1 VSQQKRKTMTEEI
14 QFCKDEAKEGM
25 DNAIQH
31 LEKEFTKI
39 SAGKANPSMLD
50 GIMVDLYGA
59 KTPLNQTANINVPD
73 PRSIVVQPWDK
84 TILAEIEKEI
94 LAANLGVT
102 PQNNGEIIRISIP
115 ALTEERRKDLVKKA
129 KQEAENCKVSI
140 RNVRRSANDDAKQL
154 EKDGAAEDAIKKLS
168 DEIQKLTDEFVKK
181 TDEVFEAKEKDIMT
195 I

>member
-1 VSQQKRKTMTEEI
+1 MTEEI

-84 TILAEIEKEI
+84 SILAEIEKEI

-102 PQNNGEIIRISIP
+102 PQNNGEIIRINIP

-129 KQEAENCKVSI
+129 KQEAENCKVRI

-168 DEIQKLTDEFVKK
+168 DDIQKLTDEFVKK

>member
-1 VSQQKRKTMTEEI
+1 MTEEI
-14 QFCKDEAKEGM
+14 QFCKEEAQEGM
-25 DNAIQH
+25 NNAIQH
-31 LEKEFTKI
+31 LEKELTKI
-39 SAGKANPSMLD
+39 SAGKANPQMLD

-84 TILAEIEKEI
+84 SILAEIEKEI

-102 PQNNGEIIRISIP
+102 PQNNGEIIRINIP
-115 ALTEERRKDLVKKA
+115 ALTEERRKDLVKKV

-140 RNVRRSANDDAKQL
+140 RNVRRSANDDAKKL
-154 EKDGAAEDAIKKLS
+154 EKDGAPEDAIKKLV
-168 DEIQKLTDEFVKK
+168 DDIQKLTDDFVKK
-181 TDEVFEAKEKDIMT
+181 TDDIFNSKEKDIMT

>member
-1 VSQQKRKTMTEEI
+1 MTEEI

-25 DNAIQH
+25 DNALQH
-31 LEKEFTKI
+31 LEREFTKI
-39 SAGKANPSMLD
+39 SAGKANPNMLD
-50 GIMVDLYGA
+50 GIVVDLYGA

-84 TILAEIEKEI
+84 SILAEIEKEI

-102 PQNNGEIIRISIP
+102 PQNNGEIIRINIP
-115 ALTEERRKDLVKKA
+115 ALTEERRKELVKKA
-129 KQEAENCKVSI
+129 KEEAENCKISI

-154 EKDGAAEDAIKKLS
+154 EKDGAPEDAIKRLS
-168 DEIQKLTDEFVKK
+168 DEIQKLTDDFVKK
-181 TDEVFEAKEKDIMT
+181 TDDVFDAKEKDIMT

>member
-1 VSQQKRKTMTEEI
+1 MTEEI

-50 GIMVDLYGA
+50 GIVVDLYGA

-84 TILAEIEKEI
+84 SILAEIEKEI

-102 PQNNGEIIRISIP
+102 PQNNGEIIRINIP
-115 ALTEERRKDLVKKA
+115 ALTEERRKELVKKA
-129 KQEAENCKVSI
+129 KEEAENCKISI

-154 EKDGAAEDAIKKLS
+154 EKDGAPEDAIKRLS
-168 DEIQKLTDEFVKK
+168 DEIQKLTDDFVKK
-181 TDEVFEAKEKDIMT
+181 TDDVFDAKEKDIMT